1 MSKNRLDKKIREVLE
16 QRTLTPSEG
25 SWQAIE
31 DQLDPPIPS
40 RRRGLAWYAIAAGF
54 IGILWV
60 AFYLPEGGPTVESP
74 VERTVGTDSGPEKI
88 KTPDQEQIMPSLT
101 DAVVALPDEEV
112 DSPVNDESLPE
123 VFPSE
128 KKPEAVAMETADEKM
143 WTPEKL
149 ELKVA
154 EVVAQVALLEDR
166 GVAVED
172 RVIDSL
178 LRAAREQV
186 WKEQIADADQRVDAM
201 ALLSDVEGE
210 LNRSLRDQLF
220 EKLKEGYLKV
230 RDVVAYR
237 NE

>member
-1 MSKNRLDKKIREVLE
+1 M
-16 QRTLTPSEG
+16 
-25 SWQAIE
+25 
-31 DQLDPPIPS
+31 
-40 RRRGLAWYAIAAGF
+40 
-54 IGILWV
+54 
-60 AFYLPEGGPTVESP
+60 ESP

-123 VFPSE
+123 VFPFE
-128 KKPEAVAMETADEKM
+128 KKPEAVAMETPDEKM